1 MKNHWYVV
9 NHQIKRI
16 LRFCHPPPAYL
27 PHLQVLFCF
36 HFVTIC
42 MQLLIHY
49 RIRDVTTDPRIWYL
63 LGKPDFGGGNML
75 DSAWALL
82 KNSIFLPLLSKVPNS
97 TFQERSEHKH
107 IGVVPPLEIDS
118 CLSPEKVNRPKSI
131 LYREKGRIWKWML
144 LFNLQQ
150 TSWNGAVISCCPAH

>member
-1 MKNHWYVV
+1 MWLI
-9 NHQIKRI
+9 IKSRGYWDFAI
-16 LRFCHPPPAYL
+16 LLLHISLTCKSFSA
-27 PHLQVLFCF
+27 CF

-49 RIRDVTTDPRIWYL
+49 RIRDVTTDPRIWCL
-63 LGKPDFGGGNML
+63 LGKPDFGGGICWTQHEP
-75 DSAWALL
+75 SW
-82 KNSIFLPLLSKVPNS
+82 KFRFLFPLLSKVPDS

-118 CLSPEKVNRPKSI
+118 CLSPEKVNWPKSI
-131 LYREKGRIWKWML
+131 LYREKARIWKWML

-150 TSWNGAVISCCPAH
+150 TSWNGTVISCCPAH